1 MPRKNLINQKFN
13 HWTVLSLDEEKT
25 ASSKRTYWI
34 CQCDCEEKT
43 IRSVRSD
50 GLTGGTSKSCGCENR
65 KLARERLKENGAK
78 YAKMRKENLI
88 GQSFGYW
95 TVIKDSDMINGHTAW
110 TCRCKCGTIRS
121 VLRQSL
127 VSGASQSC
135 GCLNMSHGEKAIHDL
150 LKKNNITF
158 VQEYNSTLLLNPKN
172 SHYARFD
179 FFVDNKYMIEFDGI
193 QHFENSVDRNYFK
206 HENLQ
211 KRQEYD
217 KKKNDWCKDNNIPLI
232 RIPYTHLKELCL
244 EDLLLETTNWRVV

>member
-1 MPRKNLINQKFN
+1 
-13 HWTVLSLDEEKT
+13 
-25 ASSKRTYWI
+25 
-34 CQCDCEEKT
+34 
-43 IRSVRSD
+43 
-50 GLTGGTSKSCGCENR
+50 
-65 KLARERLKENGAK
+65 
-78 YAKMRKENLI
+78 MRKENLI

-135 GCLNMSHGEKAIHDL
+135 GCLNMSHGEKVIHDL
-150 LKKNNITF
+150 LKENNITF

-193 QHFENSVDRNYFK
+193 QHFENSAYMNYFK

-244 EDLLLETTNWRVV
+244 EDLLLETINWRVV